1 MKWFRRL
8 AEVPGIS
15 YQSPPSV
22 ERSTLTGHD
31 WIPTLYTFEFDGRE
45 QSRYEWPSLEGYR
58 TSASPVHQRTHG
70 SGEERTSKEELR
82 WLEKM
87 LELPGEPDDYHF
99 ALKKSYER
107 LFDMRVLTPE
117 VLHEVERLC
126 WLDLELVEA
135 QPQIVEYEPG
145 KHIRV
150 PAYNYLI
157 RLYEGEGYL
166 AEALEVAERGLNNS
180 HQDDLDPVVG
190 RLRAE
195 LDELEVEE
203 SLD

>member
-15 YQSPPSV
+15 YQSPSSM
-22 ERSTLTGHD
+22 ERSALKGHD
-31 WIPTLYTFEFDGRE
+31 WSPTLYTFEFDGRE
-45 QSRYEWPSLEGYR
+45 QSRYGGPSLERYR

-82 WLEKM
+82 WLEQT
-87 LELPGEPDDYHF
+87 LEVPGEPSDYHF
-99 ALKKSYER
+99 AIMKSYKR
-107 LFDMRVLTPE
+107 LFDMRALTPE

-150 PAYNYLI
+150 PAYYYLI

-166 AEALEVAERGLNNS
+166 AEALEVAERGLNYS
-180 HQDDLDPVVG
+180 HQDDLEPVVE

-195 LDELEVEE
+195 LDEFEVEE